1 MPRTPQEAAEQV
13 LAALEPTTTVTTDSA
28 VTVADRAAYEL
39 VLDPNDEP
47 R

>member
-1 MPRTPQEAAEQV
+1 M
-13 LAALEPTTTVTTDSA
+13 LAALEPTTTVSTDSA

-39 VLDPNDEP
+39 VLDPNDDA